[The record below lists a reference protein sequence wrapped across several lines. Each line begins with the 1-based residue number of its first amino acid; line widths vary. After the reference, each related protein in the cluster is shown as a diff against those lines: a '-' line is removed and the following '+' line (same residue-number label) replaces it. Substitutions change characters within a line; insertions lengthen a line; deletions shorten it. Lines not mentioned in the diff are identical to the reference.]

1 MTRDDG
7 LGGVTRLAL
16 PCPPHPNLPY
26 PTVPEPTQALSDLH
40 ALSTP
45 CPRHVRDTSA
55 TRPPQARP
63 IHHGNARLASCGL
76 FSEVS
81 RACPGSV

>member
-26 PTVPEPTQALSDLH
+26 PTVPEPTQALR
-40 ALSTP
+40 
-45 CPRHVRDTSA
+45 CPRRDTSA
-55 TRPPQARP
+55 TRP
-63 IHHGNARLASCGL
+63 
-76 FSEVS
+76 
-81 RACPGSV
+81 